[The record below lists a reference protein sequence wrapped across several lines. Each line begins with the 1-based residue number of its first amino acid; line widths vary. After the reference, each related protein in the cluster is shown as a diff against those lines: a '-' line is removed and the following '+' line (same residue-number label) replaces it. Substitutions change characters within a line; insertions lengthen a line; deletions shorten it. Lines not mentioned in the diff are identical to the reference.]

1 MKTRIPYFD
10 NLKFVLICLVIVGHF
25 IEPLYEQSRIIKASY
40 QWIYLFH
47 IPLLVFVAGYFSKPV
62 SDESGYRKIITR
74 LVIPYFIFETLY
86 TLADYVLFNRPELIF
101 SYFEP
106 HWLMW
111 YLFSMILWRV
121 SLPYVTLLKHPIIIT
136 VALAILVGYS
146 SNIEHY
152 FSLSRTLVF
161 FPFFLAGYYFDK
173 KHLNVLLSW
182 KFRTVSVL
190 VLVSTFLAAYFYGA
204 NLRVKILYG
213 AASYE
218 SIGFEE
224 PFAGLYRLIVLT
236 LSVLLG
242 VSFLSLVPNKRL
254 PFLTS
259 LGANT
264 MYPYLLHAFVI
275 KYLDSLHMFEKINT
289 PYEKILLVIGSL
301 ALTVI
306 LSTSVTR
313 IVFRVLIEPNAK
325 FLFAGNGKPNERKN
339 VDLSA

>member
-1 MKTRIPYFD
+1 MKGRIPYFD
-10 NLKFVLICLVIVGHF
+10 NLKFALICLVVIGHF
-25 IEPLYEQSRIIKASY
+25 IEPLYGQSHLIKASY

-47 IPLLVFVAGYFSKPV
+47 IPLLVFVAGYFSKSAP
-62 SDESGYRKIITR
+62 SESGYKKIITR

-86 TLADYVLFNRPELIF
+86 TLADYALFNRPELIF

-121 SLPYVTLLKHPIIIT
+121 ALPYVTLLKYPIIIMT
-136 VALAILVGYS
+136 VLALLVGDS
-146 SNIEHY
+146 NNIEHY
-152 FSLSRTLVF
+152 FSLSRTFVF

-173 KHLNVLLSW
+173 KHLNILGKYKV
-182 KFRTVSVL
+182 RIVSVL
-190 VLVSTFLAAYFYGA
+190 VLVSMFFVAYFYGT

-224 PFAGLYRLIVLT
+224 PYAGLYRLIAMT
-236 LSVLLG
+236 LGVLLG
-242 VSFLSLVPNKRL
+242 VAFLSLIPNKRI

-259 LGANT
+259 LGVNT

-313 IVFRVLIEPNAK
+313 KVFRVLIEPNSS
-325 FLFAGNGKPNERKN
+325 FLFSGNEKQNERKRA
-339 VDLSA
+339 DLSA